1 MAAGLVIDWLGVSWA
16 WIARLRQGSIRKER
30 GWCLVM
36 GLVLVSQRWQWGVA
50 EDVRGEGGRSGG
62 GRGGR
67 GGGLRTT
74 QLRGWELGLAHL
86 WQRLAWPLAGS
97 WTDGESASPP
107 QKARTLTRLL

>member
-36 GLVLVSQRWQWGVA
+36 RVVFVGQRWQWGVA

-62 GRGGR
+62 GRGGG

-86 WQRLAWPLAGS
+86 TSGSVLRGRWREAGRTGKAPPLRKKP
-97 WTDGESASPP
+97 EP
-107 QKARTLTRLL
+107 